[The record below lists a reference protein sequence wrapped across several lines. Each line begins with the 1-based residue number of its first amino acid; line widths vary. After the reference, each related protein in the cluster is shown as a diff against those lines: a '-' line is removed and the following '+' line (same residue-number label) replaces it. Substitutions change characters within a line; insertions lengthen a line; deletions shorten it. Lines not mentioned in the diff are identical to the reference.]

1 MPQKQYLLKPDLET
15 AKIFSDRTRLRIVE
29 LLKEREMTNTLLA
42 KELGISKA
50 TVTHHMKILE
60 EAGVVRIARVEE
72 TRGIPK
78 KYYTL
83 VTGFLESEDEDIS
96 KPVMEEM
103 VKEFRKLFA
112 NKKFRKQLGDEVN
125 IAFLKL
131 YKSAFLSA
139 RVDLDDVLYDLGYE
153 LGRRVFAE
161 MVEGETLEEVLRSLA
176 GVWQELE
183 LGRVEIEEA
192 GEDSAEI
199 VVRDC
204 YQCMHMPNVGKPLC
218 ATDEGMIAG
227 VLAGRLGGE
236 FRVRE
241 VECWGTGREY
251 CRFEISREEVP
262 N

>member
-1 MPQKQYLLKPDLET
+1 MPQRQYLLKPDLET
-15 AKIFSDRTRLRIVE
+15 ARIFSDRTRLKIVE
-29 LLKEREMTNTLLA
+29 LLREREMTNTLLA

-60 EAGVVRIARVEE
+60 EAGVVRVSRVEE

-83 VTGFLESEDEDIS
+83 DARFLESEEKDIS
-96 KPVMEEM
+96 KPVVDEM
-103 VKEFRKLFA
+103 VREFRRLFA
-112 NKKFRKQLGDEVN
+112 NRKFRKQLSDEVN
-125 IAFLKL
+125 VTFLKI
-131 YKSAFLSA
+131 YRSAFLSA

-161 MVEGETLEEVLRSLA
+161 MVDGDGLEDVLRSLA
-176 GVWQELE
+176 RLWRELE
-183 LGRVEIEEA
+183 LGTVEV
-192 GEDSAEI
+192 GDVTGDSAWI
-199 VVRDC
+199 MVRDC
-204 YQCMHMPNVGKPLC
+204 YQCMHMPNVGRPLC

-227 VLAGRLGGE
+227 VLEGRLGTA

-251 CRFEISREEVP
+251 CRFDIKRI
-262 N
+262 